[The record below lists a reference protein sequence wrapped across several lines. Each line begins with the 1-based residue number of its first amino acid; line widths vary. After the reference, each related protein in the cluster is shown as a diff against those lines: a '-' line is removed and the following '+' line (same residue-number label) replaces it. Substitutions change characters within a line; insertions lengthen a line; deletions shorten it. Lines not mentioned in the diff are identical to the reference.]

1 MAQLNK
7 DKTAALMEKCKTT
20 WELAQKH
27 GTMGKY
33 GTAWVT
39 SRPDFGRKRRSPATL
54 MTGPILRTA
63 LRLRFNKPVC
73 AVVPADPN
81 PKLHACRLCGKA
93 LDNHGHHAQSCKH
106 LNGWRTRRHNACRDA
121 LQEEARAIRKGDG
134 SLLREVTVAEGL
146 GLEIKPCARVGLT
159 PAAQEARADLAIV
172 RPAAPGV
179 AASTWVIDITVTST
193 GATIPVSKLREQVV
207 WPAQRVARRKSEL
220 RALLD
225 SVDWASADGKHVLYH
240 MLTALP
246 WPARVAVAG
255 GAGARGA
262 GADAATPLSAWLGS
276 VFDATVLER
285 RFRRRLAD
293 GIIRWASHWTR
304 VFAAER
310 WRVLA
315 EARALEAIASP

>member
-1 MAQLNK
+1 MLECPHEDLARIRAGLTASAGVMLQQLV
-7 DKTAALMEKCKTT
+7 D
-20 WELAQKH
+20 
-27 GTMGKY
+27 
-33 GTAWVT
+33 
-39 SRPDFGRKRRSPATL
+39 R
-54 MTGPILRTA
+54 I
-63 LRLRFNKPVC
+63 
-73 AVVPADPN
+73 
-81 PKLHACRLCGKA
+81 
-93 LDNHGHHAQSCKH
+93 
-106 LNGWRTRRHNACRDA
+106 
-121 LQEEARAIRKGDG
+121 
-134 SLLREVTVAEGL
+134 TVAH
-146 GLEIKPCARVGLT
+146 
-159 PAAQEARADLAIV
+159 QRAE
-172 RPAAPGV
+172 RPLSD
-179 AASTWVIDITVTST
+179 AS
-193 GATIPVSKLREQVV
+193 
-207 WPAQRVARRKSEL
+207 VARRKSEL

-310 WRVLA
+310 WRVLT